1 MGKPTYEDLQQKLAE
16 LNNDISNLEMDISVK
31 ELSNK
36 QLNQRLNELENK
48 YNNQTEIER
57 SMERMADTADRT
69 HRILQP
75 IYGRE
80 MTLHLGGKKVGFQVG
95 HNYADTANEQDI
107 LTCIQEQMGSSSR
120 EVVENNM
127 SVMSHFVPL
136 TGAVHHFVANL
147 VTASVVGVGAF
158 FAGKSAGRRA
168 ATDNSTNEPYVHYD
182 SNESYPQLHFG

>member
-1 MGKPTYEDLQQKLAE
+1 MGKPTYEELEQKLAE
-16 LNNDISNLEMDISVK
+16 LNNDISNLELDVSVK
-31 ELSNK
+31 DLSNK
-36 QLNQRLNELENK
+36 QLNQKLQELENK

-95 HNYADTANEQDI
+95 HNYADTAAEQDI
-107 LTCIQEQMGSSSR
+107 LTCIQEQMGSCSR

-127 SVMSHFVPL
+127 SVMSHFVPM
-136 TGAVHHFVANL
+136 TGAVHHFVANVL
-147 VTASVVGVGAF
+147 TASVVGVGAF

-168 ATDNSTNEPYVHYD
+168 SPTKELDPHILVEYE
-182 SNESYPQLHFG
+182 NESYPQLHFG